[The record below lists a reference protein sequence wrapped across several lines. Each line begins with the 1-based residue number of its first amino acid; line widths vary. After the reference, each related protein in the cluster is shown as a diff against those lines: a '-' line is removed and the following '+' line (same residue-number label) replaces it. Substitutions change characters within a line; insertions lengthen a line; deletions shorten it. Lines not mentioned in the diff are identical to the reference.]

1 MAISP
6 GYKGNILLKKSGT
19 NIEWTPEMV
28 EEWQKCA
35 ADPIYFTQNYIKIIH
50 VDKGIINFIPYDY
63 QEEIIQTVHNNR
75 YTIVLTGRQSGK
87 CLLNNQQLT
96 MRNKKTGEIVSLT
109 IGKLYDIMSKHSSEN
124 TTLESNINHTKG
136 N

>member
-1 MAISP
+1 MAISS
-6 GYKGNILLKKSGT
+6 GYKGNNLLKKSGT

-63 QEEIIQTVHNNR
+63 QEEIIRTVHNNR

-87 CLLNNQQLT
+87 CAT
-96 MRNKKTGEIVSLT
+96 SDTEITVRNKKTKEIMKITVCQLT
-109 IGKLYDIMSKHSSEN
+109 K
-124 TTLESNINHTKG
+124 
-136 N
+136 